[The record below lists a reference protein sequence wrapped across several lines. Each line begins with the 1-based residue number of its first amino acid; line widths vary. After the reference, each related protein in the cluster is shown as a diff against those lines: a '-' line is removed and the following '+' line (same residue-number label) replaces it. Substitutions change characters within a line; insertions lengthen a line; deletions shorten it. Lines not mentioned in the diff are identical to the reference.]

1 MAAEEAAAA
10 ALCPCACP
18 FCCYRGPPAWR
29 RAVKRKLDAEVESE
43 DAAAAEE
50 LREKV
55 RMQEETIQELWAELE
70 QEQSAASTAAS
81 ETMSMILRL
90 QQEKAEL
97 AMEARQSKRFAE
109 EQIQHLHAQILSL
122 EDLLAR
128 PEDDD
133 DDDDDCGGCDAQD
146 PISESRIARLESD
159 TVGDDDDA
167 TARALEEAM
176 ERTQRLEREKEAAEA
191 EARRFRSFAR
201 DLEEELARRELAIET
216 YRDLLRRHRIPLD
229 DDDDDDGPVAI
240 VDHGESD
247 REEEDDDDDDDL
259 RGSGELRE
267 PYPLVES
274 PRSPQR
280 SEKGAAEPIDAEEL
294 PSCTAEIPTPSDGDG
309 KWDDD
314 DDGDRVYTIDAVYG
328 APSVRVSG
336 DGGSGAGE
344 RVEVKK
350 LSARVEALEAEG
362 EAMRRAMVGMGAE
375 MARLAL
381 VREIAQRLCKEFA
394 MERTSMV
401 AKRRR
406 SPVDTFSIIAIFKWI
421 CSLFCWRRK
430 ASRSRYTLG
439 LSNYNVGL
447 LLLLDKS
454 PRMSQWRLL
463 SRPQG

>member
-1 MAAEEAAAA
+1 MAAEEAAAAAAA

-122 EDLLAR
+122 EDLLAG

-159 TVGDDDDA
+159 T
-167 TARALEEAM
+167 
-176 ERTQRLEREKEAAEA
+176 
-191 EARRFRSFAR
+191 
-201 DLEEELARRELAIET
+201 
-216 YRDLLRRHRIPLD
+216 
-229 DDDDDDGPVAI
+229 
-240 VDHGESD
+240 
-247 REEEDDDDDDDL
+247 
-259 RGSGELRE
+259 
-267 PYPLVES
+267 
-274 PRSPQR
+274 R

-294 PSCTAEIPTPSDGDG
+294 PSCTAEFPTPSDGDG

-430 ASRSRYTLG
+430 ASRS
-439 LSNYNVGL
+439 
-447 LLLLDKS
+447 
-454 PRMSQWRLL
+454 
-463 SRPQG
+463 